1 MRSAYALWAMADAL
15 RGRPSLA
22 TIIPAGPLASRDV
35 LCLAA
40 SLYQVSRYV
49 LAGAVVAA
57 AAARQCE
64 LVLPERV
71 EEDDMDIADLRGLLY
86 GLHAILRLHTA
97 QGRRK
102 LPVARRRHRCC
113 RAGDG
118 VRQARQVLPA
128 GEHRHFGVTSEPLT
142 RL

>member
-40 SLYQVSRYV
+40 SLDQVSRHV
-49 LAGAVVAA
+49 LAGTVVA

-97 QGRRK
+97 QEDESYLSLGDDTDAA
-102 LPVARRRHRCC
+102 AR
-113 RAGDG
+113 AMESGKP
-118 VRQARQVLPA
+118 ARSFLRENI
-128 GEHRHFGVTSEPLT
+128 GTSESLPSH
-142 RL
+142 